1 MLARM
6 KSCYSP
12 TNMDNKFKIPSQSSF
27 KNNHNVLLNETGI
40 LLANGSFKSQ
50 QNHFND
56 QNNIKSLS
64 TNNILSMQ
72 NPNQNQNIKNKNIIL
87 DIVKNNCN
95 NTMPN
100 NNLLNNKLLNE
111 HNKIIE
117 EVNSSR
123 PSPND
128 RTLDIN
134 VVRYKDDDE
143 LN

>member
-6 KSCYSP
+6 KSCNSP
-12 TNMDNKFKIPSQSSF
+12 NNIDYRYKSPNQSPFK
-27 KNNHNVLLNETGI
+27 HNGVCMNETGV

-50 QNHFND
+50 QNHFIN
-56 QNNIKSLS
+56 QNTDKLLSTHNSLS
-64 TNNILSMQ
+64 QFES
-72 NPNQNQNIKNKNIIL
+72 QNIKNTRANI
-87 DIVKNNCN
+87 VSGNCN
-95 NTMPN
+95 NTMPFK
-100 NNLLNNKLLNE
+100 NLITNKNILLNE
-111 HNKIIE
+111 HEKIIE
-117 EVNSSR
+117 EVNSNR

>member
-1 MLARM
+1 
-6 KSCYSP
+6 
-12 TNMDNKFKIPSQSSF
+12 
-27 KNNHNVLLNETGI
+27 
-40 LLANGSFKSQ
+40 
-50 QNHFND
+50 
-56 QNNIKSLS
+56 
-64 TNNILSMQ
+64 MQ

-87 DIVKNNCN
+87 DIVSNNCN